1 MLRMLILLRMRSYIY
16 EVFTVYWHWGKESLY
31 IVLAGLEL
39 AM

>member
-1 MLRMLILLRMRSYIY
+1 MVSPHKIRIVSKAAVL
-16 EVFTVYWHWGKESLY
+16 VCCFESGSHY